1 MKSERNNV
9 LHDINDRSSFRKW
22 LENNA
27 GNETECYV
35 AVHKGRPVEG
45 NVLNYLDAVE
55 EAICFGWIDSTYA
68 LVDGTRLQRFTPRR
82 ENALWT
88 ELNKERAR
96 RLEKLG
102 LMTDAGRKVL
112 PAMGKRSFKMDPE
125 IREILKKNRIWTRF
139 RSFPPLYQ
147 RIRIYNLLFQRERN
161 RQAYEKSLVHLIQ
174 ETRKGK
180 MYGQWNDYGRLL
192 D

>member
-1 MKSERNNV
+1 MSSEGNNI
-9 LHDINDRSSFRKW
+9 LHHINDRSGFRKW

-45 NVLNYLDAVE
+45 GAFNYLDAVE

-112 PAMGKRSFKMDPE
+112 PPMGKRSFKMDPE

-161 RQAYEKSLVHLIQ
+161 RQGNAERVRNLKQKQGSGNNKLPN
-174 ETRKGK
+174 T
-180 MYGQWNDYGRLL
+180 
-192 D
+192 